1 MDRGTQAVEA
11 GGAHG
16 EEPPDRPPSRRRAL
30 WTIVGVAG
38 GLLALGVL
46 FSVLQATVRSDAAD
60 TFPVDAAEGVDV
72 SVPRGDIRIT
82 AEGDART
89 LLADSSYFL
98 RSPSLDLTED
108 AGVTRLRGE
117 CGWPSSCDIDVTGRV
132 PAGTDVTLRAE
143 RGDLVVDGRPGVV
156 DVRSE
161 RGAVRVEGPARDVQ
175 IASGSGEVTV
185 IGALGAVRAEAVAGD
200 IGLTGLSGSIRARGG
215 EGVVLGE
222 ALRSAEVEVEGGA
235 GGVRL
240 RFAEAPDRVEVDV
253 GEGPAEII
261 VPAGRYRLDTDVNQ
275 GDLVVEGIIED
286 PDATR
291 RIRVRTI
298 QGDATVEGVPG

>member
-1 MDRGTQAVEA
+1 MNRGAQTVAT
-11 GGAHG
+11 GDTHD
-16 EEPPDRPPSRRRAL
+16 DRPPGRQPSRRRAL

-46 FSVLQATVRSDAAD
+46 FSVLQATVRAGATD
-60 TFPVDAAEGVDV
+60 TFSVEVAEGVDV
-72 SVPRGDIRIT
+72 SIPRGDIRVSADGNAGT
-82 AEGDART
+82 LSAE
-89 LLADSSYFL
+89 SSYFI
-98 RSPSLDLTED
+98 RSPSLDLTEE

-132 PAGTDVTLRAE
+132 PVGTDVTLRAE

-161 RGAVRVEGPARDVQ
+161 RGSVRVEGPARDVQ
-175 IASGSGEVTV
+175 IASGNGEVTV
-185 IGALGAVRAEAVAGD
+185 IGARGAVRAEAIAGD
-200 IGLTGLSGSIRARGG
+200 INLGRLSGSIRARGG
-215 EGVVLGE
+215 EGVVFGDE
-222 ALRSAEVEVEGGA
+222 LRSAEVEVEGGA

-240 RFAEAPDRVEVDV
+240 GFAEPPDRVEVDV

-261 VPAGRYRLDTDVNQ
+261 VPAGRYRLDTDINQ

-298 QGDATVEGVPG
+298 QGDATIEGVPG